1 MGDQILANLPEPI
14 PLHFDP
20 ERAGQVW
27 KVPYQLRAEEAL
39 DWAAQ
44 HDIMPAVEDQSKIA
58 LVLIDVQNTF
68 CLPDFE
74 LFVGGRSGMGAVQD
88 CRRLCEFIYRNLGAI
103 TSITATLDTHQAV
116 QIFHPIYLVDEN
128 GEHPAP
134 LTLVSYADAAQGRW
148 RFNPAVAPSLG
159 ITPEQGQER
168 LLHYTRSLQERGK
181 YDLTIWPYHAMLGG
195 IGHALVPAVEEAI
208 FFHTIARNAQPSLVI
223 KGRRAETESY
233 SAIGP
238 EVLVGPDGELLGE
251 KNESFLR
258 LVIDSDA
265 VVIAGE
271 AKSHCVAWTVEDLLG
286 EIRGYDDRLASKVY
300 LLEDCT
306 SPVVVPGVVDTTD
319 QAEAA
324 YRRFAAAGMH
334 LVQSTTLIS
343 AWPGI
348 STLLGE

>member
-1 MGDQILANLPEPI
+1 MNLPLPPHYD
-14 PLHFDP
+14 PL
-20 ERAGQVW
+20 RVGQIW
-27 KVPYQLRAEEAL
+27 KVPYQQRSEEAL

-44 HDIMPAVEDQSKIA
+44 HGIPPAVKDRSKIA

-68 CLPDFE
+68 CLPEFE
-74 LFVGGRSGMGAVQD
+74 LFVGGRSGTGAVED

-116 QIFHPIYLVDEN
+116 QIFHPIYLVDVH

-134 LTLVSYADAAQGRW
+134 LTLVSHADVASGRW
-148 RFNPAVAPSLG
+148 RFNPAVAPSLD

-168 LLHYTRSLQERGK
+168 LLHYTRTLQERGK

-195 IGHALVPAVEEAI
+195 IGHALVPAVEEAV
-208 FFHTIARNAQPSLVI
+208 FFHTIAREAQPSLVI
-223 KGRRAETESY
+223 KGRRPETESY

-238 EVLVGPDGELLGE
+238 EVLVGPQGEPLGE

-258 LVIDSDA
+258 LVVENDA

-286 EIRGYDDRLASKVY
+286 EIRGYDERLAGKIY
-300 LLEDCT
+300 LLEDCA
-306 SPVVVPGVVDTTD
+306 SPVVAPGVVDYTD

-334 LVQSTTLIS
+334 LVQSTQPIT

-348 STLLGE
+348 SAVQN